1 MAASKVQARSGFPC
15 RVSSNLLRSLPIR
28 LPIPAAGINKYIFFS
43 GKKLKRVRKEN
54 SVDSSGE
61 LFAG

>member
-1 MAASKVQARSGFPC
+1 MMPIQIIALDCMAASKVQARSGFPC

-43 GKKLKRVRKEN
+43 GKKLRIQ
-54 SVDSSGE
+54 
-61 LFAG
+61 